1 MKWNENTSEIIIE
14 LIMDLMAM
22 PNWLAHRGKIELW
35 SSIGDCIIMGNDFP
49 QYTVRIEM
57 NDIIPQNEAKVG
69 DRDLTPLLPNLHRI
83 DFLIPRAHIQNCHI
97 W

>member
-49 QYTVRIEM
+49 QYA
-57 NDIIPQNEAKVG
+57 QN
-69 DRDLTPLLPNLHRI
+69 RDE
-83 DFLIPRAHIQNCHI
+83 
-97 W
+97 